1 MKLYV
6 VVKKTLAAGLMAAQA
21 IHAFRAFVGEYPVL
35 ESYWHAEHNNIVVL
49 HENDLEGLTSRLEA
63 AGVRLS
69 KFHEPDRGGELT
81 AICVEPGAWRLLSS
95 LPLAA

>member
-6 VVKKTLAAGLMAAQA
+6 IVKKTLAAGLMAAQA

-35 ESYWHAEHNNIVVL
+35 ERYWHEEHNNIVVL
-49 HENDLEGLTSRLEA
+49 HEEELGELASRLEE
-63 AGVRLS
+63 AGFRLS
-69 KFHEPDRGGELT
+69 RFHEPDLDNELT
-81 AICVEPGAWRLLSS
+81 AICVEPGAWKMLSS